1 MNERIKEL
9 ANSVGLFMQLPSG
22 PYPVQMTAEESV
34 EAYKKFAELIVRE
47 CADTIENRAPGQ
59 MGKEGEGWTNGYD
72 DGLKTGA
79 FLIKKHFGVEE

>member
-47 CADTIENRAPGQ
+47 CIAQCN
-59 MGKEGEGWTNGYD
+59 
-72 DGLKTGA
+72 DGDSRYFIAT
-79 FLIKKHFGVEE
+79 HFGVER